1 MKRVP
6 HLPRFGLAVLLLFCL
21 SPFLW
26 GQIEGKPVLLVVR
39 ATPDAQLEID
49 GDKTRQTGEVRRFQS
64 PPISVDREYTY
75 TLLATWK
82 QAGKELRA
90 ERKITFRGGQTVQ
103 LNLSTPDE
111 PPLVEAFLLKGQLAE
126 GEIALMNRLKSSPHD
141 DQARLGLGGLQ
152 FIRAV
157 ERLGQS
163 LYRYG
168 LRSDKGQRLNV
179 PFLRLPVPLNPKPER
194 LTYPASRKILEVL
207 ITDLQKVEATLSP
220 IQDETV
226 KLPLRVGQ
234 IRLDL
239 TGAGK
244 PDDLFKT
251 LLNHYMGGQR
261 NIRPEDDLLIVFDR
275 GDVAWL
281 RGYCHLLMALAQIG
295 LAFDWQ
301 ELFDCTAH
309 VFFAKV
315 ETPHEFLK
323 TLKEAPGQGFFDL
336 GGTDLADVI
345 AFIHL
350 IRLPI
355 KEPARMKSALS
366 HLEQMLALSKESWK
380 FILAETDD
388 DHEWL
393 PNPRQKGVLGIPV
406 RQEMIDGWLE
416 FVEETE
422 ALLAGKR
429 LIPFW
434 RGDEK
439 RGVNLKRVFTEPR
452 ALDLVLWIQGT
463 AATPYLEEG
472 PITKPAV
479 WDRLQRVFRG
489 EFIGFAIWFN

>member
-1 MKRVP
+1 MKRFP
-6 HLPRFGLAVLLLFCL
+6 HLPPVGLAVLLLFCL
-21 SPFLW
+21 SGFLW
-26 GQIEGKPVLLVVR
+26 GQVEEKPVLLEIR
-39 ATPDAQLEID
+39 AAPDAKLEIE

-64 PPISVDREYTY
+64 PPIAVDRDYSY

-90 ERKITFRGGQTVQ
+90 GRKITVQGGQTVAVD
-103 LNLSTPDE
+103 LRTPDQ
-111 PPLVEAFLLKGQLAE
+111 PPLAEAFLLKGQFAE
-126 GEIALMNRLKSSPHD
+126 GETALMNRLKSSAQD
-141 DQARLGLGGLQ
+141 DQARFGLGTLQ
-152 FIRAV
+152 FARAV

-168 LRSDKGQRLNV
+168 LRSDRGQRLNV

-194 LTYPASRKILEVL
+194 LTYPAFRKILEDL

-244 PDDLFKT
+244 ADDLFIT
-251 LLNHYMGGQR
+251 LLNRYMGGQR
-261 NIRPEDDLLIVFDR
+261 NIRQDEDLLIVFDR

-281 RGYCHLLMALAQIG
+281 RGYCHLLMALAQVG
-295 LAFDWQ
+295 LAYDWQ
-301 ELFDCTAH
+301 ELFDCSAH

-315 ETPHEFLK
+315 ETPHEFLT
-323 TLKEAPGQGFFDL
+323 TLKDAPGQGFFDL
-336 GGTDLADVI
+336 GGTDLVDVI

-366 HLEQMLALSKESWK
+366 HLEQMVALSKESWK

-393 PNPRQKGVLGIPV
+393 PNPKQKGVLGIPV
-406 RQEMIDGWLE
+406 RQEMIDSWLE
-416 FVEETE
+416 FVEEME
-422 ALLAGKR
+422 AILAGKR

-452 ALDLVLWIQGT
+452 PLDLVLWIQGT

-472 PITKPAV
+472 PITKQAV